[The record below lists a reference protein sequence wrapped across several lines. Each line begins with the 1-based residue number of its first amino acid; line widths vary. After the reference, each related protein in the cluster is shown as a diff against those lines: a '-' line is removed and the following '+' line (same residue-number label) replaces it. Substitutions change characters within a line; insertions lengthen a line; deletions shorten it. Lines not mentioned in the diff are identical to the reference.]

1 MRLVLFPAFLGIVT
15 VAWADDISVV
25 REHATDAVIVVSAEA
40 SAQVRG
46 AAETLQTYI
55 EKSTGARLPVQS
67 ASDGKVALHVGETD
81 YVRNL
86 PLARGDLD
94 EDGFILK
101 GEDARN
107 FVIIGGSDWGTEFGV
122 YDFLER
128 YLGVRWL
135 MPTNLGTEIPT
146 RDSLALPRT
155 EVREEP
161 AYLSRQLSPLEI
173 ERKEPPK
180 PYAPW
185 RQYQPQDTWG
195 RFNRARA
202 RVDFHHNLKKLFT
215 PSRFAATH
223 PEFFP
228 MVNGQRLIPK
238 DDEDFR
244 WQPNF
249 SAPGLVDAAAGEI
262 DAYFQVHPDASSF
275 SLGVNDLRF
284 FDESA
289 ESKARRSGRKNYLG
303 YEDVSDDYFLWANA
317 VAAKVREKYP
327 DKLFGTLAYSSLA
340 EPPEKAGVGAG
351 IIPFL
356 TFERLRWADPELR
369 AQDQTLTQRWA
380 KKAPQLGWY
389 DYVYGRNYL
398 VPRVWP
404 HLMDDY
410 LRWGLDHHV
419 RYYFGE
425 LYPNWGEGPKP
436 WILTKL
442 LWNPDRSVDEL
453 LTDWYVSAVGEKAAP
468 KLAAYFDLWE
478 KFWTEDMQR
487 EFRKD
492 GSENPAW
499 NRRSGQYLPFEI
511 VTYLLAVPP
520 EYLKKSRELLDEAGR
535 LAETPTQKA
544 RVGKIREMW
553 DIYEASVQGFQ
564 ADNLWR
570 TADLS
575 TEAQALALLEKC
587 EKSIQGS
594 ARRKERLDALKED
607 DLLGHSAYRISV
619 SENSGGAD
627 WGASSLWS
635 LLPWIGQST
644 EIRSRLEHLSQKGET
659 AESRRMAEL
668 VLKAAAGEAEPLL
681 RNPSFEDG
689 MRGWETGPARTS
701 PEFFVTGKQSA
712 LLKGNK
718 ALVQSVP
725 ITAGRYYAIVH
736 VYQGEKTAGSGKAVL
751 TLATINNS
759 GKQGGRELPAARLPL
774 HEGQWSTFVLPFR
787 VDKEVVR
794 IPGAQL
800 RVGLELSGFG
810 DGDSLWFDDVQVYRV
825 E

>member
-1 MRLVLFPAFLGIVT
+1 MRLVLLLAYLGILAA
-15 VAWADDISVV
+15 AWADDIPLV
-25 REHATDAVIVVSAEA
+25 HDHLTDAVIVVSAEA
-40 SAQVRG
+40 SPQVR
-46 AAETLQTYI
+46 AAAGTLQTYI

-67 ASDGKVALHVGETD
+67 TSDDKVALHVGETD
-81 YVRNL
+81 YVRKL
-86 PLARGDLD
+86 SLAHGDLD

-107 FVIIGGSDWGTEFGV
+107 FIIIGGSDWGTEFGV

-128 YLGVRWL
+128 FLGVRWL
-135 MPTNLGTEIPT
+135 MPTDLGTEIPAH
-146 RDSLALPRT
+146 DSLILPHG

-161 AYLSRQLSPLEI
+161 AYLSRQLSPMEI

-185 RQYQPQDTWG
+185 RQYQFQDTWG
-195 RFNRARA
+195 RFNRTRT
-202 RVDFHHNLKKLFT
+202 RVEFHHNLKNLFT

-228 MVNGQRLIPK
+228 MVNGRRLIPK
-238 DDEDFR
+238 DDKDFR

-249 SAPGLVDAAAGEI
+249 SAPGLVEAAVHEI
-262 DAYFQVHPDASSF
+262 DTYFQTHPNASSF

-303 YEDVSDDYFLWANA
+303 YEDVSDDYFQWANA
-317 VAAKVREKYP
+317 VAARVREKYP

-351 IIPFL
+351 IVPFL

-369 AQDQTLTQRWA
+369 RQDQALTQRWA
-380 KKAPQLGWY
+380 QKAPQLGWY

-398 VPRVWP
+398 IPRVWP

-419 RYYFGE
+419 RYYVAE
-425 LYPNWGEGPKP
+425 VYPNWGEGPKP
-436 WILTKL
+436 WILAKL
-442 LWNPDRSVDEL
+442 LWNPKQSVDEL

-478 KFWTEDMQR
+478 KFWTEDLQR

-492 GSENPAW
+492 GSEIPAW

-520 EYLKKSRELLDEAGR
+520 EYLKESRGLLDEAAR

-553 DIYEASVQGFQ
+553 DIYESSVIGFQ

-575 TEAQALALLEKC
+575 TKAQALALLEKC
-587 EKSIQGS
+587 ERSIQDS

-607 DLLGHSAYRISV
+607 DLLGHSVYRISV
-619 SENSGGAD
+619 SENSNGAD

-635 LLPWIGQST
+635 LLPWIGRDA
-644 EIRSRLEHLSQKGET
+644 EVRARLERLSREGET
-659 AESRRMAEL
+659 AESRRIAEL
-668 VLKAAAGEAEPLL
+668 VLKAAAGEGEPLL
-681 RNPSFEDG
+681 KNPSFEEG
-689 MRGWETGPARTS
+689 MRGWETGSARNS
-701 PEFFVTGKQSA
+701 SEVFAAGEQSA
-712 LLKGNK
+712 MLRGNK
-718 ALVQSVP
+718 SLIQSVP

-736 VYQGEKTAGSGKAVL
+736 VYQGEKMASSGKALL

-759 GKQGGRELPAARLPL
+759 GKQGGRELPAVRLPL

-787 VDKEVVR
+787 IDKEVVR

-810 DGDSLWFDDVQVYRV
+810 ADDPLWFDDVQVYRV